1 MTLKELYELA
11 KALMFE
17 KSSSKDY
24 DNYYIPW
31 VNVLL
36 SENFDI
42 ENSLLEAEGEDPL
55 DEIPYI
61 DSSVEGFDPSNVTMP
76 YHDRVNREI
85 LAYGLAAHFFI
96 DDDLSK
102 YDIFYRNYQ
111 NARMAYMRGIEE
123 SIEDVYGG
131 Y

>member
-1 MTLKELYELA
+1 MTVKELYELA
-11 KALMFE
+11 KSLMFE
-17 KSSSKDY
+17 KKTSRDY
-24 DNYYIPW
+24 DDYYIPW
-31 VNVLL
+31 INVLL

-42 ENSLLEAEGEDPL
+42 ENSLLIAEGEEAL

-61 DSSVEGFDPSNVTMP
+61 DPNGDDPDSEVLP
-76 YHDRVNREI
+76 YHDRINREV
-85 LAYGLAAHFFI
+85 LPYGLAAHFFI

-111 NARMAYMRGIEE
+111 NARMAYMKGNEE
-123 SIEDVYGG
+123 SLEDVYGG

>member
-1 MTLKELYELA
+1 
-11 KALMFE
+11 MFE
-17 KSSSKDY
+17 KESSTDY
-24 DNYYIPW
+24 DTYYIPW
-31 VNVLL
+31 INVLL

-42 ENSLLEAEGEDPL
+42 ENSLLIAEGEDAL
-55 DEIPYI
+55 ERIPTVKEAT
-61 DSSVEGFDPSNVTMP
+61 DKLP

-111 NARMAYMRGIEE
+111 NARMAYMRGNEE
-123 SIEDVYGG
+123 DLEDVYGG
-131 Y
+131 YA